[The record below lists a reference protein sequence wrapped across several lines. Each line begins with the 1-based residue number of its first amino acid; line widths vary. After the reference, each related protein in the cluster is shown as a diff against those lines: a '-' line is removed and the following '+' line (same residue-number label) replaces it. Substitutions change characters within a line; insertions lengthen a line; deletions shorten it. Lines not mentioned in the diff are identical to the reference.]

1 MLRSIFKAIFVASLI
16 AVAPAGFAQE
26 SEPGKADMEA
36 RELAAEMI
44 GAPVSDSLGTDI
56 GEVADIS
63 FDEEG
68 QPDRLRVRTSS
79 VLGFGERTVE
89 VSRSDFM
96 LLRGRVILEMSGDD
110 VRSLPEVGDQID
122 EKRAE

>member
-1 MLRSIFKAIFVASLI
+1 MFVASLT

-26 SEPGKADMEA
+26 REPGKADMEA
-36 RELAAEMI
+36 RELAAEII
-44 GAPVSDSLGTDI
+44 GARVSDSLGTDI

-63 FDEEG
+63 FDEDG
-68 QPDRLRVRTSS
+68 QPERLRLRTSAI
-79 VLGFGERTVE
+79 LGFGDRTVE
-89 VSRSDFM
+89 VSRAAFM